1 MKNGDHRLALA
12 KIYDNDAR
20 ANIALGILRTN
31 GIPCELFNEMS
42 YGVMGIQLTP
52 SDGIRLMVLRENLPE
67 ALELIKDV

>member
-1 MKNGDHRLALA
+1 MKKEDNLVLA

-42 YGVMGIQLTP
+42 YNVMGIQLTP
-52 SDGIRLMVLRENLPE
+52 TDGIRLMVLRDNLDE
-67 ALELIKDV
+67 ALDLIKDV

>member
-1 MKNGDHRLALA
+1 MKKEDNLVLA

-42 YGVMGIQLTP
+42 YNVMGIQLTP
-52 SDGIRLMVLRENLPE
+52 TDGIRLMVLRDNLDE